1 MLYTAGHGWEIF
13 CDLDVNWNVLQGWY
27 SFTYFGECWT
37 LFYVYL
43 VFFDDTDFRISINP
57 FIANP
62 GYWQMCIELSSLIW
76 RQKYTGHAN
85 VPSLL
90 PKRKIFL
97 IRGLQCIPENDL
109 LMTMNHKE

>member
-1 MLYTAGHGWEIF
+1 MCCKADT
-13 CDLDVNWNVLQGWY
+13 VLHILGNAE
-27 SFTYFGECWT
+27 YFSMFVDHDY
-37 LFYVYL
+37 LFL
-43 VFFDDTDFRISINP
+43 FNDTDFRISINP
-57 FIANP
+57 FTANP